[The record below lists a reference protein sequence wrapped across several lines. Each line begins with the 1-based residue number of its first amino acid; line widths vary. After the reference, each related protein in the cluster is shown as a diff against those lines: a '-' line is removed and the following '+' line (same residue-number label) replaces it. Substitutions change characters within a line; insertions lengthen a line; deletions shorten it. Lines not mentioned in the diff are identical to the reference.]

1 MRRHHPPIMPALPG
15 PTYEN
20 LRMDAQLSLAVGGAT
35 GVFVGTDLSYG
46 AENWMGPLI
55 GVTDDDVRCLPTP
68 APMAWLPRRLL
79 PSRACPAPARE
90 PSNAPLH
97 SVLLC

>member
-1 MRRHHPPIMPALPG
+1 MPALPG

-55 GVTDDDVRCLPTP
+55 GVTDDDVRCLPIP
-68 APMAWLPRRLL
+68 APIGLP
-79 PSRACPAPARE
+79 PAAAATVASVPRA
-90 PSNAPLH
+90 
-97 SVLLC
+97 

>member
-1 MRRHHPPIMPALPG
+1 MPALPG

-68 APMAWLPRRLL
+68 APMAWLPRTAIRTC
-79 PSRACPAPARE
+79 CPCLRFFFPVC
-90 PSNAPLH
+90 L
-97 SVLLC
+97 